1 MRVPN
6 PIQHF
11 AAIMLAILALLIP
24 WLVFVS
30 DRATAW
36 IIGPAALAVL
46 VAGLAARR
54 GRADNEPNLP
64 LILSLGGLA
73 GVTLLAAGSPLW
85 GPDFM
90 QAGMQ
95 KQAWRMLPAMVAGV
109 VLIWGVARMPGFG
122 DRTGQ
127 LFRMGC
133 AVAILVAVADT
144 LSGRWLLR
152 IRHAAGEGGFGGDFF
167 QRAENYELAEFL
179 ARFNDF
185 WVIATLS
192 LALLLT
198 AFGRRW
204 ITIAGLVMLAAAS
217 LFTISETSLVMSL
230 AGLIAALLVLVLGQ
244 YGIRFIAGAV
254 IAAILSTAWLFPALD
269 RLADSLISGSGTITG
284 KIRERLEIWAALS
297 ETVPDKLLLGH
308 GIAFQRL
315 NLKYPGPNE
324 FFHMDKLWHPHSMFV
339 QIWQDLGLAGASM
352 LCVTI
357 TGVFLAI
364 ERSPVAYRPGLAA
377 VAVMVLAA
385 LGAAHS
391 IWLGWWLC
399 AFFIVAALA
408 IRFVKQESAR
418 A

>member
-1 MRVPN
+1 MTAPN
-6 PIQHF
+6 AIQRF

-46 VAGLAARR
+46 IAGIAARR
-54 GRADNEPNLP
+54 KGSPAGPSLP
-64 LILSLGGLA
+64 VILSIGGLT
-73 GVTLLAAGSPLW
+73 GITLLAAGSPLW
-85 GPDFM
+85 GPEVM

-95 KQAWRMLPAMVAGV
+95 KQAWRMLPAMIAGIA
-109 VLIWGVARMPGFG
+109 LIWGVSRMPGFS
-122 DRTGQ
+122 DRTRQ
-127 LFRMGC
+127 LFKAGC
-133 AVAILVAVADT
+133 GIAVLIAVADT

-152 IRHAAGEGGFGGDFF
+152 IRHAIGEGGAGNDLMA
-167 QRAENYELAEFL
+167 RANAYDLAEFL

-185 WVIATLS
+185 WVVATLS
-192 LALLLT
+192 LALLLV
-198 AFGRRW
+198 ASGRRW
-204 ITIAGLVMLAAAS
+204 VVVAGLAVLAAAS
-217 LFTISETSLVMSL
+217 LFTISETSLVMAA
-230 AGLIAALLVLVLGQ
+230 AGFVAAVLVLVLGR
-244 YGIRFIAGAV
+244 YGIRFIATAV
-254 IAAILSTAWLFPALD
+254 IAAILSTPWLFPALD
-269 RLADSLISGSGTITG
+269 RLAAALISGSGTITG